1 MNKDIRVANSFKRS
15 RKRRKLHRALGND
28 GVVGL
33 IFLWMEAAEF
43 RIDGV
48 LHGYTAEDIAIAA
61 DWDGDEAMF
70 VDTLIK
76 IGFLDFDGETYAI
89 HDWHVHNGYAMGAK
103 SRSDIARFKRMSQVY
118 PALWRSLR
126 DDGMVAISSIEYQ
139 RAVDAYL
146 DDPLCIAKQ
155 QEHSQTTVMAAGS
168 TARQQPRLQRAQPD
182 NSHGC
187 REHSQTI
194 ATAAE
199 GTARQQP
206 RLQRAQ
212 PDNSQLVASTFH
224 SIPFHSKTKDIL
236 SGAARR
242 APPYAEIVSCLN
254 EACGVR
260 FKPESK
266 LTRQLIKARWEQG
279 ATLDDFIMVIKHRCL
294 KWRDDPTMMEY
305 LRPIT
310 LFSNKFESY
319 LQDAIRA
326 APALANDPRYNSDL
340 REAIDSV
347 HAQSSGTDPSK
358 NQELRAIFDA
368 VHAAEAARVAAGD
381 AAARGDG
388 EYCTFDQYLARCNL
402 ESAGVDKAALTTKT
416 GNA

>member
-168 TARQQPRLQRAQPD
+168 
-182 NSHGC
+182 
-187 REHSQTI
+187 
-194 ATAAE
+194 
-199 GTARQQP
+199 TARQQP